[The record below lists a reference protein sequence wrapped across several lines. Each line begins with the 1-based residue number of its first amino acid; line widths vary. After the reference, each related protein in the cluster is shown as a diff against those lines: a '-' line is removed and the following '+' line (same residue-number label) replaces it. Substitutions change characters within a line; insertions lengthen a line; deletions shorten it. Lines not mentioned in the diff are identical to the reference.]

1 MKKSNVGMLFALLF
15 LVALGGGPGSRPA
28 GSEPAKSFPPRQLTY
43 LVCFDPGGQSD
54 REARRQAPLLEKFLG
69 QNVIID
75 YKIGGGGALGWRV
88 LTKAKP
94 DGYTFAGFNI
104 PHVILQP
111 LQQDVG
117 YKTEEIVPLFLF
129 HKPPLAL
136 AVLETSPF
144 KTVKDLIEH
153 AKKNPYIVS
162 VGGSGAYT
170 GYHMATLRFEKLIG
184 AKLTYVPYTG
194 AAPQMTSFLGGH
206 LVAVFGAS
214 DDLTRYRDK
223 VRILGF
229 ATDKRFPG
237 FPGKRLPPRTLPYAV
252 GFMTLAGGAGLA
264 FRSWRYRGQDLAIKW
279 PDRDGALRIAV
290 NLLLLVLYIA
300 LIAPLGMP
308 IVTALYVAA
317 AIWYIDRKRIVA
329 ALLTGAGSG
338 VVVYYL
344 FLKLLELQFPLGLL
358 QR

>member
-15 LVALGGGPGSRPA
+15 LVALGVGPGSRTA
-28 GSEPAKSFPPRQLTY
+28 WSEPAKSFPTRQLTY

-117 YKTEEIVPLFLF
+117 YKTEEIVPLFIF
-129 HKPPLAL
+129 HKTPLAL

-144 KTVKDLIEH
+144 KTLKDLIDH
-153 AKKNPYIVS
+153 AKKNPYLVS

-237 FPGKRLPPRTLPYAV
+237 FPDVPTLKEQGIDMVEGVDRGVAVPPGTPPDVIKKLEAAFIDIASKPEFQEEQRKN
-252 GFMTLAGGAGLA
+252 GFIP
-264 FRSWRYRGQDLAIKW
+264 LAIGHEEGKEYLK
-279 PDRDGALRIAV
+279 R
-290 NLLLLVLYIA
+290 
-300 LIAPLGMP
+300 M
-308 IVTALYVAA
+308 TALYTEIFAEVK
-317 AIWYIDRKRIVA
+317 KR
-329 ALLTGAGSG
+329 
-338 VVVYYL
+338 
-344 FLKLLELQFPLGLL
+344 
-358 QR
+358 

>member
-1 MKKSNVGMLFALLF
+1 MKRTHVVTLIALLC
-15 LVALGGGPGSRPA
+15 LVALVLGMGSRA
-28 GSEPAKSFPPRQLTY
+28 AWSEPAKAFPTRQITY

-69 QNVIID
+69 QKVIID
-75 YKIGGGGALGWRV
+75 YKIGGGGALGWRA

-117 YKTEEIVPLFLF
+117 YKTEEIVPLFIF
-129 HKPPLAL
+129 HKTPLAL

-144 KTVKDLIEH
+144 KTLKDLIDH
-153 AKKNPYIVS
+153 AKKNPYLVS

-237 FPGKRLPPRTLPYAV
+237 FPEAPTLKEQGIDMVEGVDRGVAVPPNTPPDVIQKLEAAFMDIARRPEFQEEQRKN
-252 GFMTLAGGAGLA
+252 GFVP
-264 FRSWRYRGQDLAIKW
+264 LAIGHEEGK
-279 PDRDGALRIAV
+279 DYLRK
-290 NLLLLVLYIA
+290 
-300 LIAPLGMP
+300 M
-308 IVTALYVAA
+308 TALYTEIFAEV
-317 AIWYIDRKRIVA
+317 K
-329 ALLTGAGSG
+329 
-338 VVVYYL
+338 
-344 FLKLLELQFPLGLL
+344 KK
-358 QR
+358 

>member
-15 LVALGGGPGSRPA
+15 LVALGVGPGSRTA
-28 GSEPAKSFPPRQLTY
+28 WSEPAKSFPTRQFTY

-117 YKTEEIVPLFLF
+117 YKTEEIVPLFIF
-129 HKPPLAL
+129 HKTPLAL

-144 KTVKDLIEH
+144 KTLKDLIDH
-153 AKKNPYIVS
+153 AKKNPYLVS

-237 FPGKRLPPRTLPYAV
+237 FPDVPTLKEQGIDMVEGVDRGVAVPPGTPPDVIKKLEAAFMDIASKPEFQEEQRKN
-252 GFMTLAGGAGLA
+252 GFIP
-264 FRSWRYRGQDLAIKW
+264 LAIGHEEGKEYLK
-279 PDRDGALRIAV
+279 R
-290 NLLLLVLYIA
+290 
-300 LIAPLGMP
+300 M
-308 IVTALYVAA
+308 TALYTEIFAEVK
-317 AIWYIDRKRIVA
+317 KR
-329 ALLTGAGSG
+329 
-338 VVVYYL
+338 
-344 FLKLLELQFPLGLL
+344 
-358 QR
+358 

>member
-1 MKKSNVGMLFALLF
+1 MPMKRTHVVTPIALLC
-15 LVALGGGPGSRPA
+15 LVALGLGMGSRA
-28 GSEPAKSFPPRQLTY
+28 AWSEPAKAFPTRQITY

-54 REARRQAPLLEKFLG
+54 REARRQSPLLEKFLG
-69 QNVIID
+69 QKVIID

-117 YKTEEIVPLFLF
+117 YKTEQIVPLFIF
-129 HKPPLAL
+129 HKTPLAL

-144 KTVKDLIEH
+144 KTLKDLIDH
-153 AKKNPYIVS
+153 AKKNPYLVS

-237 FPGKRLPPRTLPYAV
+237 FPEAPTLREQGIDMVEGVDRGVAVPPNTPPDVIQKLEAAFMDIARRPEFQEEQRKN
-252 GFMTLAGGAGLA
+252 GFVP
-264 FRSWRYRGQDLAIKW
+264 LAIGHEEGK
-279 PDRDGALRIAV
+279 DYLKK
-290 NLLLLVLYIA
+290 
-300 LIAPLGMP
+300 M
-308 IVTALYVAA
+308 TALYTEIFAEV
-317 AIWYIDRKRIVA
+317 K
-329 ALLTGAGSG
+329 
-338 VVVYYL
+338 
-344 FLKLLELQFPLGLL
+344 KK
-358 QR
+358 

>member
-1 MKKSNVGMLFALLF
+1 MPMKRTHVVTLIALLG
-15 LVALGGGPGSRPA
+15 LVALGLGMGSRA
-28 GSEPAKSFPPRQLTY
+28 AWSDPAKAFPIRQITY
-43 LVCFDPGGQSD
+43 MVCFDPGGQSD

-69 QNVIID
+69 QKVIID
-75 YKIGGGGALGWRV
+75 YKIGGGGALGWRA

-117 YKTEEIVPLFLF
+117 YKTEEIVPLFIF
-129 HKPPLAL
+129 HKTPLAL

-144 KTVKDLIEH
+144 KTLKDLIDH
-153 AKKNPYIVS
+153 AKKNPYLVS

-237 FPGKRLPPRTLPYAV
+237 FPEAPTLKEQGIDMVEGVDRGVAVPPNTPPDVIKKLEAAFMNIASKPDFQEEQRKNGFIPLVIGHEEGKDY
-252 GFMTLAGGAGLA
+252 
-264 FRSWRYRGQDLAIKW
+264 
-279 PDRDGALRIAV
+279 LRK
-290 NLLLLVLYIA
+290 
-300 LIAPLGMP
+300 M
-308 IVTALYVAA
+308 TALYTEIFAEV
-317 AIWYIDRKRIVA
+317 K
-329 ALLTGAGSG
+329 
-338 VVVYYL
+338 
-344 FLKLLELQFPLGLL
+344 KK
-358 QR
+358 